1 MVTIPFSSL
10 AFAPEKGSNRI
21 ILSTDKAFAGWE
33 LYIDDVTLTT
43 VSEAVTLENFDGYEA
58 GDSVPTSYLSAGTAV
73 SFVTSP
79 AAAGTAV
86 KGVLAAGVYNQICF
100 SRDSLGSAFSPIG
113 KAREMRCG
121 SGFPAARGAGRS
133 RDTSWSCTCRTPMR
147 TA

>member
-100 SRDSLGSAFSPIG
+100 SRDSGLRLFRRLEKRGKCAAVLGFRQPGERA
-113 KAREMRCG
+113 
-121 SGFPAARGAGRS
+121 GAGIQAGAVRAG
-133 RDTSWSCTCRTPMR
+133 RR
-147 TA
+147 